1 MLFHYPHY
9 GHGLPQSALVI
20 GSHKIIRDLESGAV
34 QLFDL
39 EKDLSE
45 AHNLAESKPEK
56 AAELNQL
63 LSARLK
69 RVGAQMPSLN
79 PDYTPSASRD
89 RWRPGARRG
98 GRPSGPRR
106 LRGI

>member
-1 MLFHYPHY
+1 MASKPSNR
-9 GHGLPQSALVI
+9 HGFWRKSFGI
-20 GSHKIIRDLESGAV
+20 NESSGPSPFP

-45 AHNLAESKPEK
+45 AHNLAESRPEK

-69 RVGAQMPSLN
+69 QVGAQMPSLN

-89 RWRPGARRG
+89 RGRPGARRG